1 MIYVKYDIEEFVREP
16 VLSRAREIA
25 ERHNMSVEE
34 FIEYVLRRYIEDFYG
49 LESEND
55 VEDDECG
62 DTSDSNEFQDEEGSS
77 DDV

>member
-25 ERHNMSVEE
+25 ERHNMPVEE

-49 LESEND
+49 LESE
-55 VEDDECG
+55 DDECG

-77 DDV
+77 DEV